1 MDLCD
6 EECRGCSA
14 WVCGECEGV
23 DPVIMP
29 AETWTC
35 RDCGAGRYGHDT
47 ACSEQSMYCCRE
59 CGEEIY
65 KELDEEEMEDM
76 EDICEECQHKL
87 NADAQETAEAKDKEA
102 RDAVA
107 AAMKAA
113 AKAAAVKSTMAFL
126 ELFAEAEAAAVAG
139 DFMKSLE
146 RFRSL
151 WVSSK
156 L

>member
-1 MDLCD
+1 
-6 EECRGCSA
+6 
-14 WVCGECEGV
+14 
-23 DPVIMP
+23 
-29 AETWTC
+29 
-35 RDCGAGRYGHDT
+35 
-47 ACSEQSMYCCRE
+47 MYCCRE

-65 KELDEEEMEDM
+65 EELDEEEMEDM